1 MRVLVFP
8 RDDLNPYQRLL
19 YGEMARLGAR
29 VTYLGRLTP
38 SHTLNVLLL
47 PAELAARRVAGG
59 RLVHLHWVFGF
70 SLPGAA
76 RFPFLRRLAQLWF
89 ALWLRTVRVL
99 GMRLVWTAHNVLP
112 HARVFADDAAA
123 RRALVRASDLVLAH
137 SPAVLAELAA
147 LGAAADRT
155 AVIPHGP
162 FGPFDPAVPGVSLRI
177 PGSDDQVRHLLFFG
191 RVEEYKGVDD
201 LLAAMTSLPGDV
213 PVRLTVA
220 GQCDDRA
227 LRSRLRLL
235 ARTASGRVVLRLERV
250 PEDEVTG
257 LLAASDVVVLPFR
270 RITTSGSAM
279 LALTHGRPLIV
290 PDLAALAGL
299 PPEAVIRYDGSVP
312 SLAAALT
319 DAARISRPALA
330 AMSAAATAYAS
341 STSWPE
347 IAARTLSE
355 MALLLGPPAGA
366 PGEGAHRTRQRLRAV
381 APRKPATATPRAGP
395 ARPVR
400 IAVIIPAGPRDDILD
415 TLASVVRYTDP
426 SRVILVIDDTGAL
439 HASSAQIRELSED
452 IAVIPAPVTVPGVL
466 GGLWVKVAAGYTWV
480 LERFRPGLIL
490 RMDADALMLGSG
502 IEAAAEKALASQPG
516 VGMLGSWRLDPAGNP
531 RDFTPS
537 ARILRAEEGL
547 RGLTHPRCRSLVR
560 RYARLARQCGYTAGE
575 HALGA
580 AYVHSYQ
587 AASCLYRNG
596 WLNEPGLGPSRLADD
611 HLMSL
616 LTVAAGFRIADFGGP
631 GDPMALKWRGLP
643 AHPAELLA
651 DGKLITHSV
660 RSWGDLSERQIRSI
674 FAEARITPA
683 RTRRSGT

>member
-38 SHTLNVLLL
+38 SHTLNLLLL
-47 PAELAARRVAGG
+47 PAELAARRAAGG

-70 SLPGAA
+70 SLPGGA
-76 RFPFLRRLAQLWF
+76 RLPFLRRLARLWF

-112 HARVFADDAAA
+112 HAQVFSDDAAA
-123 RRALVRASDLVLAH
+123 RRALVRASDLVLVH
-137 SPAVLAELAA
+137 SPTVLAELAA
-147 LGAAADRT
+147 LGATPRRA

-162 FGPFDPAVPGVSLRI
+162 FGPPAPGVSLRL
-177 PGSDDQVRHLLFFG
+177 PGSSDQVRQLLFFG
-191 RVEEYKGVDD
+191 KVEEYKGVED
-201 LLAAMTSLPGDV
+201 LLAAVAVLPDDV
-213 PVRLTVA
+213 PMRLTVV
-220 GQCDDRA
+220 GQCDNVA

-235 ARTASGRVVLRLERV
+235 AQEAGGRVVLRFERV
-250 PEDEVTG
+250 PDDEVTG

-279 LALTHGRPLIV
+279 LALAHGRPLIV
-290 PDLAALAGL
+290 PDLATLAGL
-299 PPEAVIRYDGSVP
+299 PPQAVIRYDGSMP

-319 DAARISRPALA
+319 DAARASRPALA
-330 AMSAAATAYAS
+330 AMSAAATAFSS

-355 MALLLGPPAGA
+355 MASLPGSPAEGAQIMKQRPRVVPPGKPAG
-366 PGEGAHRTRQRLRAV
+366 T
-381 APRKPATATPRAGP
+381 TPPTGP

-415 TLASVVRYTDP
+415 TLASVVQYTDP

-439 HASSAQIRELSED
+439 HARSEQIRELSGD
-452 IAVIPAPVTVPGVL
+452 IVVIPAPATVPGVL
-466 GGLWVKVAAGYTWV
+466 GGLWVKVAAGYTWI
-480 LERFRPGLIL
+480 LDRFRPGIIL
-490 RMDADALMLGSG
+490 RMDADALMLGTG
-502 IEAAAEKALASQPG
+502 IEAAAEKALASQPDA
-516 VGMLGSWRLDPAGNP
+516 GMLGSWRLDPAGNP
-531 RDFTPS
+531 RDFSPA
-537 ARILRAEEGL
+537 ARILQAEEGL
-547 RGLTHPRCRSLVR
+547 HGLAHPRCRSRVR
-560 RYARLARQCGYTAGE
+560 HYARLARQHGYTAGE

-587 AASCLYRNG
+587 AANCLYRSG
-596 WLNEPGLGPSRLADD
+596 WLNEPRLAPSKLADD

-631 GDPMALKWRGLP
+631 GDPLALKWRGLP
-643 AHPAELLA
+643 AHPSELLA
-651 DGKLITHSV
+651 SGKLVTHSV
-660 RSWGDLSERQIRSI
+660 RSWGDLGERQIRSI
-674 FAEARITPA
+674 FAEARA
-683 RTRRSGT
+683 AAGRTRESRT

>member
-1 MRVLVFP
+1 MRVLAFP

-19 YGEMARLGAR
+19 YGEMSRLGAR

-47 PAELAARRVAGG
+47 PAELVARRATGA

-70 SLPGAA
+70 SPPGGS
-76 RFPFLRRLAQLWF
+76 RWPFLRRLAQLWF
-89 ALWLRTVRVL
+89 ALWLRTIRVL

-112 HARVFADDAAA
+112 HAQVFADDAAA
-123 RRALVRASDLVLAH
+123 RRTLVRASDLVLVH
-137 SPAVLAELAA
+137 SPAVLTELAA
-147 LGAAADRT
+147 LGTEARRA

-162 FGPFDPAVPGVSLRI
+162 FGPAAPGASLRL
-177 PGSDDQVRHLLFFG
+177 PGSGDQVRRLLFFG
-191 RVEEYKGVDD
+191 KVQEYKGVDD
-201 LLAAMTSLPGDV
+201 LLAAVAALPDDV

-220 GQCDDRA
+220 GQCDDVA

-235 ARTASGRVVLRLERV
+235 APTAGGRVVLRLERV

-279 LALTHGRPLIV
+279 LALAHGRPLIV
-290 PDLAALAGL
+290 PDLAVLAEL
-299 PPEAVIRYDGSVP
+299 PSRAVIRYDGSMP
-312 SLAAALT
+312 SLVDALT
-319 DAARISRPALA
+319 DAARASGPALA

-341 STSWPE
+341 GTSWPQ
-347 IAARTLSE
+347 IAARTLAE
-355 MALLLGPPAGA
+355 MAALPGTPAGTPAGVHTMKRRPRGIVPGKPAGPPPPAGS
-366 PGEGAHRTRQRLRAV
+366 
-381 APRKPATATPRAGP
+381 

-415 TLASVVRYTDP
+415 TLASVVQYTDP
-426 SRVILVIDDTGAL
+426 SRVILVIDDTGTL
-439 HASSAQIRELSED
+439 HARSAQIRELSGD
-452 IAVIPAPVTVPGVL
+452 IVVIPPPATVPGVL
-466 GGLWVKVAAGYTWV
+466 GGLWVKVAAGYAWV
-480 LERFRPGLIL
+480 LERFRPGIIL
-490 RMDADALMLGSG
+490 RMDADALMLGPG
-502 IEAAAEKALASQPG
+502 IEAAAETAFASQPG
-516 VGMLGSWRLDPAGNP
+516 AGMLGSCRLDPAGNP
-531 RDFTPS
+531 RDFSPT

-560 RYARLARQCGYTAGE
+560 RYARLARQRGYTPGE

-587 AASCLYRNG
+587 AAHRLHRRG
-596 WLNEPGLGPSRLADD
+596 WLDEPRLAPSRLADD

-631 GDPMALKWRGLP
+631 GDPLALKWRGLP
-643 AHPAELLA
+643 AHPSELLA
-651 DGKLITHSV
+651 GGKLITHSV
-660 RSWGDLSERQIRSI
+660 RSWDGLGERQIRSI
-674 FAEARITPA
+674 FAEARATA
-683 RTRRSGT
+683 GRTRESRT

>member
-47 PAELAARRVAGG
+47 PAELAARRVAGA

-70 SLPGAA
+70 SLPGGD
-76 RFPFLRRLAQLWF
+76 RLPFVRRLAQLWF
-89 ALWLRTVRVL
+89 TLWLRTVRVL

-112 HARVFADDAAA
+112 HGRVFADDAVA

-147 LGAAADRT
+147 LGAVARRA

-162 FGPFDPAVPGVSLRI
+162 FGPVDPAAPGASPRI
-177 PGSDDQVRHLLFFG
+177 PGSGDQVRHLLFFG

-201 LLAAMTSLPGDV
+201 LLAAVASLPGDV
-213 PVRLTVA
+213 PLRLTVA
-220 GQCDDRA
+220 GQCDDLA

-235 ARTASGRVVLRLERV
+235 ARPASGRVVLRLERV

-279 LALTHGRPLIV
+279 LALAHGRPLIV

-299 PPEAVIRYDGSVP
+299 PPPAVIRYDGSVP

-355 MALLLGPPAGA
+355 MASLPGA
-366 PGEGAHRTRQRLRAV
+366 PGQGADATRQRLRAI
-381 APRKPATATPRAGP
+381 AAGKPATTTSPAGP

-415 TLASVVRYTDP
+415 TLASVVQYTDP
-426 SRVILVIDDTGAL
+426 SRVILVIDDTGTL
-439 HASSAQIRELSED
+439 DASSAQICDLSGD
-452 IAVIPAPVTVPGVL
+452 IVVIPPPAKAPGAY
-466 GGLWVKVAAGYTWV
+466 GGLWVKLAAGYSWV
-480 LERFRPGLIL
+480 LERFRPRIIL
-490 RMDADALMLGSG
+490 RMDADALMLGKG
-502 IEAAAEKALASQPG
+502 IEAAAEKVLASQPG
-516 VGMLGSWRLDPAGNP
+516 VGMLGSYSTGPDGNP
-531 RDFTPS
+531 RDFSP
-537 ARILRAEEGL
+537 AAQILRSEEGL
-547 RGLTHPRCRSLVR
+547 RGLAHPRCRSRVR
-560 RYARLARQCGYTAGE
+560 HYARLARQNGYFPGE

-580 AYVHSYQ
+580 AYIHSYQ
-587 AASCLYRNG
+587 AAARLHRAG
-596 WLNEPGLGPSRLADD
+596 WFNEPWLAPASLGED

-643 AHPAELLA
+643 AHPSELLA

-660 RSWGDLSERQIRSI
+660 RSWGDLGERQIRSI
-674 FAEARITPA
+674 FAEARTA
-683 RTRRSGT
+683 AGRTQGSRT

>member
-19 YGEMARLGAR
+19 YGEMGRHGAR

-38 SHTLNVLLL
+38 SHTLNLLLL
-47 PAELAARRVAGG
+47 PAELAARRITGG

-70 SLPGAA
+70 SPRGGS

-89 ALWLRTVRVL
+89 TVWLRTIRVL
-99 GMRLVWTAHNVLP
+99 GMRLAWTAHNVLP

-123 RRALVRASDLVLAH
+123 RRTLVRASDLVIVH

-147 LGAAADRT
+147 LGAAAHRA

-162 FGPFDPAVPGVSLRI
+162 FGPAAAGASLRL
-177 PGSDDQVRHLLFFG
+177 PGSSDRTRQLLFFG
-191 RVEEYKGVDD
+191 KVEEYKGVDD
-201 LLAAMTSLPGDV
+201 LLVAMAALPGDV

-220 GQCDDRA
+220 GQCADPA
-227 LRSRLRLL
+227 LRSRLRRL
-235 ARTASGRVVLRLERV
+235 ARTAGGRVVLRLERV
-250 PEDEVTG
+250 PEDEVTS

-270 RITTSGSAM
+270 RITTSGSCL
-279 LALTHGRPLIV
+279 LALAHGRPLIV
-290 PDLAALAGL
+290 PDLAALAEL
-299 PPEAVIRYDGSVP
+299 PPAAVIRYDGSIP
-312 SLAAALT
+312 SLVAALT
-319 DAARISRPALA
+319 DAARVSQPDLA

-341 STSWPE
+341 STSWPQ

-355 MALLLGPPAGA
+355 MASLLGPSAGA
-366 PGEGAHRTRQRLRAV
+366 PTRAHVMKQCLRAT
-381 APRKPATATPRAGP
+381 APVTPAKTIPSAGI

-415 TLASVVRYTDP
+415 TLASVVQYTDP
-426 SRVILVIDDTGAL
+426 SRVILVIDDTCTL
-439 HASSAQIRELSED
+439 HARSAQIRELSGD
-452 IAVIPAPVTVPGVL
+452 IVVIPAPATVPGVL
-466 GGLWVKVAAGYTWV
+466 GGLWVKVTAGYTWV
-480 LERFRPGLIL
+480 LERYRPGIIL
-490 RMDADALMLGSG
+490 RMDADALMLGNG
-502 IEAAAEKALASQPG
+502 IEAAAEEAFASQPG
-516 VGMLGSWRLDPAGNP
+516 VGMLGSCRLDPAGTP
-531 RDFTPS
+531 RDFSPT
-537 ARILRAEEGL
+537 ARILRAEEGV

-560 RYARLARQCGYTAGE
+560 HYARLARQRGYIDGE

-587 AASCLYRNG
+587 AASCLRRKG
-596 WLNEPGLGPSRLADD
+596 WLNEPRLAPSKLADD

-616 LTVAAGFRIADFGGP
+616 LTLAAGFRIADFGGP
-631 GDPMALKWRGLP
+631 GDPLALKWRGLP
-643 AHPAELLA
+643 AHPSELLA

-674 FAEARITPA
+674 FAEARATA
-683 RTRRSGT
+683 GRTRESRT